1 MTIRVVI
8 ADDHAAIRAGLRMIL
23 DVEDDIE
30 VVGEAA
36 DGDVAVAQARALRP
50 QVVLMDIR
58 MPGVDGLTA
67 TERITD
73 GGLAKVLILTTFD
86 LDEYVFRALRA
97 GASGFVLKSASGQSL
112 VEAVRTVAAGDGVL
126 APEVTRAVI
135 TAFAATNQAAAQ
147 PAPPGLGELTERERE
162 VLDCLGDGL
171 SNAQI
176 AGLLFIG
183 ETTVK
188 THVSRVLTK
197 LGVRSRVQAAILAR
211 EIRDR

>member
-23 DVEDDIE
+23 DVENDIE

-36 DGDVAVAQARALRP
+36 DGDVAVAQTKALRP
-50 QVVLMDIR
+50 QVVLMDVR
-58 MPGVDGLTA
+58 MPGVDGITA
-67 TERITD
+67 TERITAD
-73 GGLAKVLILTTFD
+73 GLAKVLILTTFD
-86 LDEYVFRALRA
+86 LDEYVFRTLRA
-97 GASGFVLKSASGQSL
+97 GASGFVLKSTSGRAL
-112 VEAVRTVAAGDGVL
+112 VEAVRAVAAGDGVL

-135 TAFAATNQAAAQ
+135 SAFAASNQIAAQ
-147 PAPPGLGELTERERE
+147 PALAGFGELTERERE

-176 AGLLFIG
+176 ASRLFIG

-197 LGVRSRVQAAILAR
+197 LGVRSRVQAAIVAR